1 MPAAIFRL
9 RRIAQFAKDNSYPNC
24 YAGSPKAE
32 FSDQSAI
39 RQLFICFM
47 SSAESLE
54 RLEVALTPQE
64 RFEEYLQ
71 SRGQRQTKPRKFL
84 VETIFAQHA
93 HFDADE
99 LIEKLPRKGEPDYVS
114 SATVYR
120 SLREFVDAGL
130 LNSFQLDGRTV
141 YELDYG
147 YPQHDHLYCT
157 RCRKLIEFRS
167 ESLVETRDAAAAEHG
182 FRVTGHRLIVQGVC
196 RECAGSRRKKRKQDL
211 V

>member
-1 MPAAIFRL
+1 
-9 RRIAQFAKDNSYPNC
+9 
-24 YAGSPKAE
+24 
-32 FSDQSAI
+32 
-39 RQLFICFM
+39 M

-54 RLEVALTPQE
+54 RLDVALTPQQ

-99 LIEKLPRKGEPDYVS
+99 LIEKLPRKGDSDYVS
-114 SATVYR
+114 PATVYR

-147 YPQHDHLYCT
+147 YPDHDHLYCT

-167 ESLVETRDAAAAEHG
+167 EPLVQIRDAVAGEHG
-182 FRVTGHRLIVQGVC
+182 FRVTGHRLIVHGIC
-196 RECAGSRRKKRKQDL
+196 RDCVGSRRTKRKQDL